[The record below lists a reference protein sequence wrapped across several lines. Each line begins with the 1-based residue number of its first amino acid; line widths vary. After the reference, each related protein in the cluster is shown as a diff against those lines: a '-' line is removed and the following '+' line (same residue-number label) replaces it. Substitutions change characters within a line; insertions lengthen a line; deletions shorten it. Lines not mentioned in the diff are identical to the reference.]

1 MGVRKII
8 LVTGATSGIG
18 RETALR
24 LARIGHRVIAT
35 GRRVQALEELDREA
49 AAMAL
54 ETFRLDLNDP
64 ESIEAAEREV
74 DGRTDG
80 YGLDVLVNNA
90 GFGMMAPMEL
100 ISGEDLRSQFETN
113 VFGLVALTQRFLP
126 AMRKRGSG
134 RIINVSSVVGRFTL
148 PFQGGYCATKAALE
162 SLSNS
167 LRLEVAPFGV
177 HVSVVEPG
185 TIKTAFET
193 TVESTVDK
201 YQALESPYPAAVKRY
216 LKVVGLAY
224 RTAPGPGGIA
234 RTIEKIIRSPRPRAL
249 YVSPRVYSVGI
260 FFSHLLP
267 RRWLDW
273 LMRTFTG
280 LRRKYLSP

>member
-18 RETALR
+18 KETALY
-24 LARIGHRVIAT
+24 LARMGHRVIGT
-35 GRRVQALEELDREA
+35 GRRVPALEELERNA
-49 AAMAL
+49 AGMAL

-64 ESIEAAEREV
+64 ESIEAAEKEV

-80 YGLDVLVNNA
+80 DGLDVLVNNA
-90 GFGMMAPMEL
+90 GFGLMAPMEL
-100 ISGEDLRSQFETN
+100 ITGEDLRRQFETN
-113 VFGLVALTQRFLP
+113 VFGLIALTQRFLP

-134 RIINVSSVVGRFTL
+134 RIINISSVVGRFTL

-162 SLSNS
+162 TLSNS

-177 HVSVVEPG
+177 YVSVVEPG

-201 YQALESPYPAAVKRY
+201 YEAVESPYPAAMKRY
-216 LKVVGLAY
+216 QKVVGLAY
-224 RTAPGPGGIA
+224 STAPGPVCIA

-249 YVSPRVYSVGI
+249 YVSPRVYGLGV
-260 FFSHLLP
+260 FFAHLLP
-267 RRWLDW
+267 TRWLDW

-280 LRRKYLSP
+280 LRKKYLSS

>member
-8 LVTGATSGIG
+8 LITGATSGIG
-18 RETALR
+18 KETALR
-24 LARIGHRVIAT
+24 LARMGHRVIAT

-49 AAMAL
+49 AGMAL

-64 ESIEAAEREV
+64 DSIEAAGREV
-74 DGRTDG
+74 DERTNG

-100 ISGEDLRSQFETN
+100 ITGEDLRSQFETN
-113 VFGLVALTQRFLP
+113 VFGLVALTQQFLP

-134 RIINVSSVVGRFTL
+134 RIINVSSVVGRITL

-162 SLSNS
+162 ALSNA

-177 HVSVVEPG
+177 HVSLVEPG
-185 TIKTAFET
+185 TIKTAFEA
-193 TVESTVDK
+193 TVESTVAK
-201 YQALESPYPAAVKRY
+201 YETMESPYPLAVKRY
-216 LKVVGLAY
+216 QRVVGLAY
-224 RTAPGPGGIA
+224 RTAPGPICIA

-249 YVSPRVYSVGI
+249 YVSPRIYSLGL
-260 FFSHLLP
+260 FFTHLLP
-267 RRWLDW
+267 TRLQDW

-280 LRRKYLSP
+280 LRRKYLSH